1 MLLGGTWDGIFA
13 RLSGRELTTMPS
25 AIRSGRFWLWHAPLL
40 LWLAFCFWYTNTA
53 GPLTPD
59 EIEDLTT
66 RLAQGG
72 TPAEGVER
80 IRRFMAEDE
89 GDQFLMVNLLHRAS
103 TPDAD
108 KSMAR
113 YMAHMLPAMLKRASH
128 PMLSGATV
136 ADAMDLA
143 GIEGA
148 ETWSSVGV
156 VRYRSRRDLMA
167 IATDPA
173 FGGEHEFKL
182 AALAKTI
189 AVPVQPDIYL
199 ADLRVLL
206 LVVLLAVV
214 GVVNALWRSR
224 V

>member
-1 MLLGGTWDGIFA
+1 
-13 RLSGRELTTMPS
+13 MPS
-25 AIRSGRFWLWHAPLL
+25 PIRSGRFWLWHAPLL

-59 EIEDLTT
+59 EIEELTT
-66 RLAQGG
+66 RLAPSGDPVG
-72 TPAEGVER
+72 SVER
-80 IRRFMAEDE
+80 LRRFMVEDE

-108 KSMAR
+108 ESMDR

-128 PMLSGATV
+128 PMLSGVVV

-173 FGGEHEFKL
+173 FGGEHDFKL

-199 ADLRVLL
+199 SDLRVLL
-206 LVVLLAVV
+206 FLVLLAVV
-214 GVVNALWRSR
+214 GLVNALWRRRR

>member
-1 MLLGGTWDGIFA
+1 
-13 RLSGRELTTMPS
+13 MPS
-25 AIRSGRFWLWHAPLL
+25 AIRSGRFWLWHAPRL

-53 GPLTPD
+53 APFTPD
-59 EIEDLTT
+59 EIEDLEM

-72 TPAEGVER
+72 APAESVER
-80 IRRFMAEDE
+80 IKRFMAEDE
-89 GDQFLMVNLLHRAS
+89 GDQFLMVNLLHMAS

-108 KSMAR
+108 ESMGR

-128 PMLSGATV
+128 PMFSGAVV

-148 ETWSSVGV
+148 EAWSSVGV

-173 FGGEHEFKL
+173 FGGEHDFKL

-189 AVPVQPDIYL
+189 AVPVEPGIYL
-199 ADLRVLL
+199 SDLRVLL
-206 LVVLLAVV
+206 LLVLLAVV
-214 GVVNALWRSR
+214 GLVNALWRRR

>member
-1 MLLGGTWDGIFA
+1 
-13 RLSGRELTTMPS
+13 MPS
-25 AIRSGRFWLWHAPLL
+25 PIRSGRFWLWHAPLL
-40 LWLAFCFWYTNTA
+40 IWLVFCFWYTNTA
-53 GPLTPD
+53 GPLTPG

-66 RLAQGG
+66 RLAPVGS
-72 TPAEGVER
+72 PVESAQR
-80 IRRFMAEDE
+80 IRRFMVEDE

-108 KSMAR
+108 ESMAR

-128 PMLSGATV
+128 PMLSGAVV
-136 ADAMDLA
+136 ADAMDLT

-173 FGGEHEFKL
+173 FAGEHDFKL
-182 AALAKTI
+182 AALAKTV
-189 AVPVQPDIYL
+189 AVPVRPDIYL
-199 ADLRVLL
+199 SDLRVLL
-206 LVVLLAVV
+206 FFFLLAVV
-214 GVVNALWRSR
+214 GLVNALWRRRR

>member
-1 MLLGGTWDGIFA
+1 
-13 RLSGRELTTMPS
+13 MPS

-40 LWLAFCFWYTNTA
+40 LWLAFCVWYTNTS
-53 GPLTPD
+53 GPLSPE
-59 EIEDLTT
+59 EIEDFMT
-66 RLAQGG
+66 RLA
-72 TPAEGVER
+72 PAGAPAPSGER
-80 IRRFMAEDE
+80 IRRFMDEDE
-89 GDQFLMVNLLHRAS
+89 GDQFLMVNLLHMAS

-108 KSMAR
+108 ESMDR

-128 PMLSGATV
+128 PMLSGAVV

-173 FGGEHEFKL
+173 FGGEHDFKL

-189 AVPVQPDIYL
+189 AVPVEPGIYL
-199 ADLRVLL
+199 SDLRVLL
-206 LVVLLAVV
+206 LLVLIAAV
-214 GVVNALWRSR
+214 GLVNALWRRR

>member
-1 MLLGGTWDGIFA
+1 MA
-13 RLSGRELTTMPS
+13 S
-25 AIRSGRFWLWHAPLL
+25 AIRCGRFWLWHAPLL
-40 LWLAFCFWYTNTA
+40 LWLAFCFWYTNTG

-59 EIEDLTT
+59 EIEELTT
-66 RLAQGG
+66 HFAQVG
-72 TPAEGVER
+72 TPADGVLR

-108 KSMAR
+108 ESMAR

-128 PMLSGATV
+128 PMLSGAVV

-167 IATDPA
+167 IAIDPA

-189 AVPVQPDIYL
+189 AVPVEPDIYL
-199 ADLRVLL
+199 SDLRVLL
-206 LVVLLAVV
+206 LLGLLAVV
-214 GVVNALWRSR
+214 GVVNALWRNR

>member
-1 MLLGGTWDGIFA
+1 
-13 RLSGRELTTMPS
+13 MPS

-40 LWLAFCFWYTNTA
+40 FWLAFTVWYTNTA
-53 GPLTPD
+53 GALSPE
-59 EIEDLTT
+59 EIEDFMT
-66 RLAQGG
+66 RLAPGG
-72 TPAEGVER
+72 DPVGSVER
-80 IRRFMAEDE
+80 LRRFMVEDE

-108 KSMAR
+108 ESMDR

-128 PMLSGATV
+128 PMLSGVVV

-148 ETWSSVGV
+148 EAWSSVGV

-173 FGGEHEFKL
+173 FGGEHDFKL

-189 AVPVQPDIYL
+189 AVPVEPDIYL
-199 ADLRVLL
+199 SDLRVLL
-206 LVVLLAVV
+206 LLVLLAVV
-214 GVVNALWRSR
+214 GVVNAVWKRH